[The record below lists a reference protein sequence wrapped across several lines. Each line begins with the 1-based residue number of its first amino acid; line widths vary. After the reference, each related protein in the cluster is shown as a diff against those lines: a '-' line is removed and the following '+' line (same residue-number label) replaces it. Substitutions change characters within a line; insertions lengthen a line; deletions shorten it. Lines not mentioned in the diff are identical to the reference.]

1 MDSYNYFITIDED
14 NELQVYKDINE
25 QTPLMNI
32 LEQEEE
38 EESSWDSDDN
48 GIEDWWNP
56 GITVQLGTVA
66 ISGADRVSWGKS
78 VPQGKQV
85 Q

>member
-1 MDSYNYFITIDED
+1 M
-14 NELQVYKDINE
+14 DINE
-25 QTPLMNI
+25 QTLLMNT
-32 LEQEEE
+32 LEQEDEE
-38 EESSWDSDDN
+38 ELSWDSDDSDM
-48 GIEDWWNP
+48 EDWWRP